1 METDSILWKSI
12 HFATEAPSF
21 PVLKTKGKKK
31 KQKS

>member
-1 METDSILWKSI
+1 METDSMLWKSI

-21 PVLKTKGKKK
+21 PVLKSKGKKN